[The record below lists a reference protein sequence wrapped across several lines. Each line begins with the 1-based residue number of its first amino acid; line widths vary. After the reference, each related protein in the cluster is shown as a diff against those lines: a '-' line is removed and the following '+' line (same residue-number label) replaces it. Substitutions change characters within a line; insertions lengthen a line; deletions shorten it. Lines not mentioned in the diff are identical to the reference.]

1 MQEFRM
7 PRQEPATVSVGEP
20 GTGGHLAAEG
30 MSIKPKSFG
39 RQTWDRFRRHR
50 LAMIAFVILVL
61 LIGSFWVVPFFSPFN
76 STDTNIP
83 DMNQG
88 ITSKHPFGTDP
99 LGRDLM
105 IRTMEGAQVSIRI
118 AAIVAVVSTAIGTLL
133 GALAGYFGKWVDAII
148 NQLINLILVVPAIVV
163 LLVMGIKWG
172 GSPNQTALLVAFIS
186 WIVIGRIVRG
196 LFFQLKETE
205 FVQAARAA
213 GAGSGRIIFRHILP
227 NAMGP
232 ILVQITLVS
241 GSAIILES
249 TLSFL
254 GLGVVPPD
262 TSLGKLIS
270 DSKGFI
276 DTTPSRV
283 LIPGA
288 ILTILVL
295 CLNFLGDGLRDAL
308 DPATRKGRE

>member
-1 MQEFRM
+1 M
-7 PRQEPATVSVGEP
+7 T
-20 GTGGHLAAEG
+20 TTLAEQLQLEAEG
-30 MSIKPKSFG
+30 LSVKPKSFG
-39 RQTWDRFRRHR
+39 RQTWDRFRHHK
-50 LAMIAFVILVL
+50 LAMISFVILVG
-61 LIGSFWVVPFFSPFN
+61 LIASFWIVPILSPFDSIEIN
-76 STDTNIP
+76 VADAA
-83 DMNQG
+83 QG
-88 ITSKHPFGTDP
+88 ISRKHPFGTDP

-105 IRTMEGAQVSIRI
+105 VRTMEGAQVSIYI
-118 AAIVAVVSTAIGTLL
+118 AAVVSIVSTAVGSLL
-133 GALAGYFGKWVDAII
+133 GAIAGYFGKWVDAVV
-148 NQLINLILVVPAIVV
+148 NQMINLILVVPAIVV
-163 LLVMGIKWG
+163 LLVLGIKYG
-172 GSPNQTALLVAFIS
+172 GSVNQTAFLVAFIS
-186 WIVIGRIVRG
+186 WITIARIVRG
-196 LFFQLKETE
+196 LFFQLKESE

-213 GAGSGRIIFRHILP
+213 GAGPGRIIFRHILP

-288 ILTILVL
+288 ILTTLVL